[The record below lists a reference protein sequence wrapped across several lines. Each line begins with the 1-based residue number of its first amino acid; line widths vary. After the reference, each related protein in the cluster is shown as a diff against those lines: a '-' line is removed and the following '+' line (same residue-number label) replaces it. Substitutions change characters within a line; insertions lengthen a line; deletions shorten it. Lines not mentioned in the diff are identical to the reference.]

1 MSDRLQALFNFYEK
15 DPKDSFVIYGIALEY
30 ISQKNYEKGEEYL
43 KLLINQDPDYVAAY
57 MQYARLKENLNEMEE
72 AKNIYHKGIEAAKK
86 VGDKHAITEM
96 EDFLNELE

>member
-43 KLLINQDPDYVAAY
+43 KLLISQDTNYVAAY

-72 AKNIYHKGIEAAKK
+72 AKNIYRKGIEAAKK